1 MTDIVLVNSVANTL
15 NDTIE
20 KFYDSP
26 AASSGGQGTRISA
39 FTASNNA
46 TASAS
51 YKAYIYDASAA
62 VKEAVVPLK
71 IVVKDRFNLAPSI
84 VGHVIPPGGSLRM
97 ESSTAGAITF
107 RVTGSEL

>member
-1 MTDIVLVNSVANTL
+1 MADIVLVNSVANTL

-39 FTASNNA
+39 FTASNNS

-51 YKAYIYDASAA
+51 YKAYIYDSSGAA
-62 VKEAVVPLK
+62 KAAVVPLK

-84 VGHVIPPGGSLRM
+84 VGHIIPPGGSLRM

>member
-1 MTDIVLVNSVANTL
+1 MTDIVLVNSVSNTL
-15 NDTIE
+15 DDTIE

-26 AASSGGQGTRISA
+26 SASSGGQGTRISA
-39 FTASNNA
+39 FTATNNS

-51 YKAYIYDASAA
+51 YKAYIYDASGAA
-62 VKEAVVPLK
+62 KEAVMPQK
-71 IVVKDRFNLAPSI
+71 IVVKDRFNLAPAL
-84 VGHVIPPGGSLRM
+84 VGHIIPVGGSLRM